1 MGVGL
6 WKQTKTH
13 ALDCLLV
20 DFNGTVS
27 VSIEE
32 VYSPQLYVGDC
43 LRTEAQ
49 RNFELFNSLQHT
61 KMDTANS
68 SVEKLSF

>member
-1 MGVGL
+1 MKTWEEL
-6 WKQTKTH
+6 WKQTH

-20 DFNGTVS
+20 DFNGIVS

-32 VYSPQLYVGDC
+32 VYSPQLHVGDC

-49 RNFELFNSLQHT
+49 CNLELFNSLQHT
-61 KMDTANS
+61 NGHS
-68 SVEKLSF
+68 